1 MLSLYNKRKTVSIGV
16 ILGGAILNASDVLN
30 AVSTVGFPIVMCLL
44 LLYVLYQQ
52 NEEHKEEMAKMNE
65 SLANNT
71 LAIQRLTDILEGR
84 DNEQSKV
91 HGA

>member
-1 MLSLYNKRKTVSIGV
+1 MLSLYNKRKAVSIGI
-16 ILGGAILNASDVLN
+16 ILGGILMNASDVLN

-44 LLYVLYQQ
+44 LLYVLYKQ
-52 NEEHKEEMAKMNE
+52 NEEHKEEMNKMNE

-84 DNEQSKV
+84 DHNEQ
-91 HGA
+91 

>member
-1 MLSLYNKRKTVSIGV
+1 MLSLYNKRKTDTIGE
-16 ILGGAILNASDVLN
+16 ILGGAILIASDVLN

-44 LLYVLYQQ
+44 LLYVLYKQ
-52 NEEHKEEMAKMNE
+52 NEEHKEEMNKMNE

-84 DNEQSKV
+84 DHN
-91 HGA
+91 

>member
-1 MLSLYNKRKTVSIGV
+1 MLSLYNKRKAVSIGV
-16 ILGGAILNASDVLN
+16 ILGGILMNASDVLN

-44 LLYVLYQQ
+44 LLYVLYKQ
-52 NEEHKEEMAKMNE
+52 NEEHKEEMNKMNE

-84 DNEQSKV
+84 DHNEQ
-91 HGA
+91 

>member
-16 ILGGAILNASDVLN
+16 ILGGVLMNASDVLN

-44 LLYVLYQQ
+44 LLYVIYKQ
-52 NEEHKEEMAKMNE
+52 NEEHKEEMNKMNE

-84 DNEQSKV
+84 DNNEQ
-91 HGA
+91 